1 MRSGRRLALLTV
13 ACLVVAPGVARA
25 DGPYGDAGGFNSV
38 LAIGAG
44 TNAVATDLVA
54 NLATGATPFAFED
67 QRAQYSG
74 ISRTIDGLTTATL
87 GTGWKPSSFRE
98 PGTDAGRTDSPR
110 PGVRIVRD
118 AAHPYPR
125 VYGDTRADLM
135 FGTGYATAQDRLFLM
150 DVLRHTAEAS
160 TVELLGPSAA
170 QADAAQL
177 RVQDFSPAE
186 LRAQFD
192 ELDDRFGA
200 RGAKGQQDYV
210 DYVAGINA
218 FMREAMADPT
228 KLPAEYPA
236 LGVTPRPW
244 TIEDSLAT
252 AVLLISQFTSNGGGE
267 LANAELHQRFLK
279 RYGARRGPAVYDA
292 FRARRDPEAVT
303 ITRRRFAQGDAT
315 GKVDPRSDGSPDPGS
330 RKARNAILAGP
341 GAAARRAALDAL
353 PAWARR
359 LATGGLRLPHHASNA
374 LLVDAA
380 HSADGRPLAAMGP
393 QVGYYT
399 PQIFVEVEQHGGG
412 MDVSGVQFPGAAPYV
427 LIGHGKDFA
436 WTGTTPNQDTVDTF
450 AEELCNVD
458 GSPATSASL
467 AYVYKGKCVPFT
479 LRDQTMTTP
488 VAPTSPAAPQTITLR
503 ALRSVHGPITE
514 LGTLKGKPVAYAEAH
529 ATAFREFGSLLAFQ
543 QLGENVPK
551 DGAGFQQVMRSYVG
565 EENWFYVGRKDIAWL
580 RSGVVPRHARGV
592 NPDFPIV
599 GTGRWDWRGDLP
611 PSANPRELNPAQGF
625 LASWNNKES
634 PSDPAP
640 SATWSF
646 GPVHRQQLL
655 VRPYQAAL
663 KRGGGKVTLADLGRV
678 SVRAAT
684 ADLRGTEVFPWL
696 ARTLGTPTDP
706 VVRDAMATLTAWSAA
721 GAQRRDADGDG
732 VDERSDAIVLM
743 DAWWPRLVRG
753 MFAPSLGGPLVDAID
768 KQVTPL
774 PERATSTFFFDGW
787 WGFVQK
793 DLRRVTGRRVAG
805 WPAKAFCGRGRLA
818 ACRAVLTR
826 TLKEAVAASAGKREL
841 ATCPETTPPSCA
853 QIVPIT
859 GGAVGVDPFPFHNRG
874 TFHQL
879 VEVGG
884 VSPGR

>member
-1 MRSGRRLALLTV
+1 M
-13 ACLVVAPGVARA
+13 
-25 DGPYGDAGGFNSV
+25 

-44 TNAVATDLVA
+44 TGVNALDLA
-54 NLATGATPFAFED
+54 NNLATGATPFAFED

-74 ISRTIDGLTTATL
+74 ISRTIDGLTNGTL
-87 GTGWKPSSFRE
+87 DRGWKSSSFRE
-98 PGTDAGRTDSPR
+98 SGQDAGRTDTPR
-110 PGVRIVRD
+110 PGVTIVRD

-125 VYGDTRADLM
+125 VYGTTRSDVM

-170 QADAAQL
+170 EADAAQL

-186 LRAQFD
+186 LRAQYD
-192 ELDDRFGA
+192 QLDNKFGVA
-200 RGAKGQQDYV
+200 GAKGQQDYV

-218 FMREAMADPT
+218 FMKAAMLDPT

-267 LANAELHQRFLK
+267 LSNAELHSQFLA
-279 RYGARRGPAVYDA
+279 RYGARRGKVAFDA
-292 FRARRDPEAVT
+292 LRSRRDPEAVT
-303 ITRRRFAQGDAT
+303 ITKRHFQQDAPS
-315 GKVDPRSDGSPDPGS
+315 KVDPRSDGSPDPGS
-330 RKARNAILAGP
+330 RRARNAVLTGP
-341 GAAARRAALDAL
+341 GAAARRAALAAL
-353 PAWARR
+353 PAWAQR
-359 LATGGLRLPHHASNA
+359 LATGGLQLPHHASNA

-380 HSADGRPLAAMGP
+380 HSVDGRPLAAMGP
-393 QVGYYT
+393 QVGYYS
-399 PQIFVEVEQHGGG
+399 PEIFIEVEMHGGG

-458 GSPATSASL
+458 GSRATASSL
-467 AYVYKGKCVPFT
+467 AYRYKGRCVPFT
-479 LRDQTMTTP
+479 LRDQTMKTP
-488 VAPTSPAAPQTITLR
+488 VAPTSPKAPQTITLR
-503 ALRSVHGPITE
+503 ALRSVHGPITD
-514 LGTLKGKPVAYAEAH
+514 LGTVKGKPVAYAEAH

-551 DGAGFQQVMRSYVG
+551 NGPDFQQIMRNYVG

-592 NPDFPIV
+592 NADFPIV
-599 GTGRWDWRGDLP
+599 GTGAWDWRGFMP
-611 PSANPRELNPAQGF
+611 PSANPRAVNPSQGY

-634 PSDPAP
+634 PTDPAP
-640 SATWSF
+640 SSTWSF

-655 VRPYQAAL
+655 VRPFKAAL
-663 KRGGGKVTLADLGRV
+663 KKNGGKVTLADLGRI

-684 ADLRGTEVFPWL
+684 ADLRGTEVLAWL
-696 ARTLGTPTDP
+696 RRAVGPTKDP
-706 VVRDAMATLTAWSAA
+706 VVRNALATLTAWSAA
-721 GAQRRDADGDG
+721 GSQRRDVNGDN
-732 VDERSDAIVLM
+732 VDEDSGAIVLM

-753 MFAPSLGGPLVDAID
+753 MFEPSLGKPLVDAID
-768 KQVTPL
+768 KKVNPI
-774 PERATSTFFFDGW
+774 PERGTSTLFFDGW
-787 WGFVQK
+787 WGYVQK

-805 WPAKAFCGRGRLA
+805 WPTTAFCGRGRLA
-818 ACRAVLTR
+818 ACRKVLST
-826 TLKEAVAASAGKREL
+826 TLKAAVAASAGTQAL
-841 ATCPETTPPSCA
+841 ATCPETKPPTCT
-853 QIVPIT
+853 QMVPIT
-859 GGAVGVDPFPFHNRG
+859 GGAVGVSPFPFHNRG

-884 VSPGR
+884 PEG